1 MKLATIPEISKTL
14 RVCSATLY
22 AKIRAGKI
30 PSYKIGRKVLLDL
43 DEVLMAIRQ
52 GGEK

>member
-1 MKLATIPEISKTL
+1 MNLQTIPEVSKKI

-43 DEVLMAIRQ
+43 EEVLAAIRQ